1 MCDWI
6 ELKQSTSTL
15 VEKGGGGGGVKMSEP
30 SMITEY
36 VALKVSKDVWINGV
50 ENYFVI
56 LTTCII
62 YLGFNWNVNVW
73 LWLYPYLQVYQT
85 LLFPRLLD
93 LLRDEALAIDR
104 LASVGIKV
112 IVFKKNSNIVYSNS
126 LSMSPGLSHS

>member
-1 MCDWI
+1 MCDLI
-6 ELKQSTSTL
+6 ELKQSTSR
-15 VEKGGGGGGVKMSEP
+15 ERGGGGGKMSEP

-56 LTTCII
+56 LTTYII
-62 YLGFNWNVNVW
+62 YLGFNWNANVW

-93 LLRDEALAIDR
+93 FLRDEALAIDR

>member
-1 MCDWI
+1 
-6 ELKQSTSTL
+6 
-15 VEKGGGGGGVKMSEP
+15 
-30 SMITEY
+30 MITEY

-62 YLGFNWNVNVW
+62 YLGFNWNANVW

-93 LLRDEALAIDR
+93 FLRDEALAIDR

-112 IVFKKNSNIVYSNS
+112 IVFKKNSNIVYSDS